1 MRKIPTYFAIGSI
14 ALGATLAL
22 SSASAQAAVTAPGV
36 DFTSPGYSTSSN
48 YNWTLGYQFTANAGA
63 TVTGLATWDSWNTA
77 GSVEVGLWDAGGN
90 LITQASVSNTSPTI
104 GSADWSYTAISPVAL
119 TAGDT
124 YYVGSYGTAAGYTWD
139 TGGFTVDSRINF
151 VKDLWN
157 YGAYGLPSQTD
168 NLQGFFGG
176 NVVLGGVP
184 EASTWAMMLLGFA
197 GLGFIAF
204 RKSSRK
210 DVALAG
216 A

>member
-1 MRKIPTYFAIGSI
+1 MKIKHIATVA

-22 SSASAQAAVTAPGV
+22 SSASAQAAVTVPGV
-36 DFTSPGYSTSSN
+36 DFTSPGSVVSSN
-48 YNWTLGYQFTANAGA
+48 SVWTLGYQFTANAGA

-77 GSVEVGLWDAGGN
+77 GSVEVGLWNASGN
-90 LITQASVSNTSPTI
+90 LITQASVSNTSATI

-124 YYVGSYGTAAGYTWD
+124 YYVGSYGTAAGYTWG
-139 TGGFTVDSRINF
+139 TSGFTVDSRINF
-151 VKDLWN
+151 VQDSWN
-157 YGAYGLPSQTD
+157 YGAYGLPNQTD

-197 GLGFIAF
+197 SLGFAGYRAS
-204 RKSSRK
+204 RKSA
-210 DVALAG
+210 ALA